1 MVELGT
7 AVNCEEG
14 HDWVEGTAVGSLY
27 CRRCGNYDNRLVP
40 IPTLTY
46 SRNPFLEILEKLTA
60 RGLQDIREGRFH
72 RW

>member
-7 AVNCEEG
+7 AVNCKEEG
-14 HDWVEGTAVGSLY
+14 HDWVEGTAVGSFY
-27 CRRCGNYDNRLVP
+27 CRKCGNYDNRLVLT
-40 IPTLTY
+40 PTITY
-46 SRNPFLEILEKLTA
+46 SPNPFLEKLTE